1 MEIKLKNK
9 KTVKVK
15 DITIAEE
22 AKLKDIMLKMVK
34 PTEDGKSVELIEPNY
49 NCLLILQMV
58 LEDPSD
64 NNIRKYDDAARIDI
78 ALEVQKCYLRETRSP
93 PSRT

>member
-22 AKLKDIMLKMVK
+22 AKLKDIFLKMIKMV
-34 PTEDGKSVELIEPNY
+34 DGGVELISPNY
-49 NCLLILQMV
+49 NCLLI
-58 LEDPSD
+58 
-64 NNIRKYDDAARIDI
+64 
-78 ALEVQKCYLRETRSP
+78 
-93 PSRT
+93 

>member
-9 KTVKVK
+9 KSVKIK
-15 DITIAEE
+15 DFTIADE
-22 AKLKDIMLKMVK
+22 AKLKDILLKMVK
-34 PTEDGKSVELIEPNY
+34 PSGDGKRVELIDPNY

-64 NNIRKYDDAARIDI
+64 NNIKKMDDAMRIDI
-78 ALEVQKCYLRETRSP
+78 ALEVQKLLFEGNEK
-93 PSRT
+93 PSK

>member
-9 KTVKVK
+9 KSVKIKDFTIADEAKIK
-15 DITIAEE
+15 DI
-22 AKLKDIMLKMVK
+22 LLKMVK
-34 PTEDGKSVELIEPNY
+34 PSSDGKTVELIDPNY

-64 NNIRKYDDAARIDI
+64 NNIKKMDDAMRIDI
-78 ALEVQKCYLRETRSP
+78 ALEVQKMLFQGNET
-93 PSRT
+93 PSK